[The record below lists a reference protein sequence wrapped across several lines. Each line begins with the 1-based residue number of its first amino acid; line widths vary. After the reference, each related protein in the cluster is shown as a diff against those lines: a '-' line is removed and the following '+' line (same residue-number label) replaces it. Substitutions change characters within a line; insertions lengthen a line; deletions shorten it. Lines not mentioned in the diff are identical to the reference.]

1 MKSILEYAQDVFLR
15 LNNLMRG
22 LTPLF
27 IPVVLMKKYI
37 LFIAAVAGLDQF
49 TKYLVIHNMELY
61 ESFSVIEGFFNIT
74 FILNPGAAFG
84 MMADL
89 NEAYRQL
96 FFIIITIIAIII
108 IVSLAYR
115 EKQHKLR
122 LFSYML
128 IISGAL
134 GNLIDRIFIGK
145 VVDFLDFYI
154 GKYHWPA
161 FNVADCAISVGIF
174 FLIVDIIFFK
184 EVKSADKA

>member
-1 MKSILEYAQDVFLR
+1 
-15 LNNLMRG
+15 
-22 LTPLF
+22 
-27 IPVVLMKKYI
+27 MKKYM
-37 LFIAAVAGLDQF
+37 LLIAAVVGLDQL
-49 TKYLVIHNMELY
+49 TKYLVVHNMQLY
-61 ESFSVIEGFFNIT
+61 ESFPVIEGFFSIT

-89 NEAYRQL
+89 NESYRQL

-108 IVSLAYR
+108 VASLAYR

-122 LFSYML
+122 LFSYVL

-134 GNLIDRIFIGK
+134 GNLIDRVFVGK

-174 FLIVDIIFFK
+174 FLIVDIIFVK
-184 EVKSADKA
+184 EVKSAD

>member
-1 MKSILEYAQDVFLR
+1 
-15 LNNLMRG
+15 
-22 LTPLF
+22 
-27 IPVVLMKKYI
+27 MKKYI
-37 LFIAAVAGLDQF
+37 LLIAAVVGLDQF
-49 TKYLVIHNMELY
+49 TKYLVVYNMELY
-61 ESFSVIEGFFNIT
+61 ESFPVVEGFFNIT

-96 FFIIITIIAIII
+96 FFIMITIIAIII
-108 IVSLAYR
+108 ITSLAYR

-122 LFSYML
+122 LFSYVL

-134 GNLIDRIFIGK
+134 GNLVDRVLVGK

-174 FLIVDIIFFK
+174 FLIIDIIFIK
-184 EVKSADKA
+184 EVKSAD